1 MSEMW
6 PVVIKNNNPN
16 DYLVEDLGISVT
28 ASGSLLFHEQFT
40 YNEIVG
46 SDDLRTAISGSNLVV
61 NDGTSDLSSLNGVY
75 YLSIENLNHLRDNYY
90 DKGALETSGQS
101 QIHWDNITDTPTG
114 IEGNTLDEAYD
125 EGGAGAGREITVDAG
140 AVKFD
145 ATVSGSHAPIEL
157 TELSVLPT
165 VGLDAGQL
173 AIKGG
178 ILYTYDSVRTKWL
191 STQRMF
197 LSFGRSGRT
206 KNQYLPFSAG
216 SLPSNKSGY
225 RLARNATIV
234 SITGQLDVIGSCTIR
249 LRKNDSTVTNI
260 VSLSISSAIG
270 NQDTTVNVDMDGT
283 DYLQAYLEASGAPI
297 RDPMV
302 IVEIAWKG

>member
-6 PVVIKNNNPN
+6 SVVIKNNNPS
-16 DYLVEDLGISVT
+16 DYLIEDLGISVT
-28 ASGSLLFHEQFT
+28 ASGSVDFHTQFT

-46 SDDLRTAISGSNLVV
+46 SDDLRTAVSGSNLVV

-90 DKGALETSGQS
+90 DKGELQTSGQS
-101 QIHWDNITDTPTG
+101 QINWDNISGVPIG
-114 IEGNTLDEAYD
+114 IEGNTLDGAYD
-125 EGGAGAGREITVDAG
+125 EGGAGAGRQIVVDAG
-140 AVKFD
+140 AVRFD
-145 ATVSGSHAPIEL
+145 ATVSGSYAPIEL
-157 TELSVLPT
+157 TELTTLPT
-165 VGLDAGQL
+165 TGLLGGQL
-173 AIKGG
+173 AIKEG
-178 ILYTYDSVRTKWL
+178 ILYTYDSVKSKWL

-197 LSFGRSGRT
+197 LSFGRAGRT
-206 KNQYLPFSAG
+206 KNQYLAYSAG

-234 SITGQLDVIGSCTIR
+234 SITGQLEVQGSCVIR
-249 LRKNDSTVTNI
+249 LRKNDSITSI
-260 VSLSISSAIG
+260 ASLAISSVIG
-270 NQDTTVNVDMDGT
+270 NQDTTVNVDINAT

-302 IVEIAWKG
+302 IVEIAWRE